1 MLASVAC
8 IAYDKCMQYTIR
20 GIPRAIDAALRRR
33 ARAER
38 RSLNAVVVDA
48 LASGVGVHGHRDP
61 RRDLKG
67 VAGTWQEDPAFA
79 AALDAQDQVDEAL
92 WR

>member
-1 MLASVAC
+1 
-8 IAYDKCMQYTIR
+8 MQYTIR

-38 RSLNAVVVDA
+38 RSLNAVLVDA
-48 LASGVGVHGHRDP
+48 LASGAGLHGHRES
-61 RRDLKG
+61 RRDLTG
-67 VAGTWQEDPAFA
+67 VAGTWQEDPAFDA
-79 AALDAQDQVDEAL
+79 AVEAQDQVDEAL